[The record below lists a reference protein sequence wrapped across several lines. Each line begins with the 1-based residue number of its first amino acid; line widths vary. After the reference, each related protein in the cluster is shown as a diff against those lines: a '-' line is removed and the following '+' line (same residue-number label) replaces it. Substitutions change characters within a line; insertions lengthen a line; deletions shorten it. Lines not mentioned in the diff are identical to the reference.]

1 MEETNQNCIFVEKG
15 DMIQRI
21 QTLYLFIAFV
31 LMLLLFFFPL
41 AEILSREGQLYVF
54 RFDGLY
60 YAGHE
65 TVYIQT
71 IPPII
76 LLAVIVVITFVSVF
90 LYKRRIIQMRINFF
104 NIILML
110 GYAGLVYFYVR
121 EFSETLD
128 SEVVTYKLFDAFPFV
143 AAIFTYM
150 AIRAIGRD
158 EALIRS
164 IDRIR

>member
-1 MEETNQNCIFVEKG
+1 
-15 DMIQRI
+15 MIQRI

-41 AEILSREGQLYVF
+41 AEIFSGEEQLYIF

-60 YAGHE
+60 YSSHE

-76 LLAVIVVITFVSVF
+76 LLSVIVAINFISIF
-90 LYKRRIIQMRINFF
+90 LYKRRITQMRISFINM
-104 NIILML
+104 ILML
-110 GYAGLVYFYVR
+110 GYAGLVYFYIR
-121 EFSETLD
+121 EFSDTLD
-128 SEVVTYKLFDAFPFV
+128 SEFVTYKLFDAFPFV
-143 AAIFTYM
+143 AAIFTYL

>member
-1 MEETNQNCIFVEKG
+1 
-15 DMIQRI
+15 MIQRI
-21 QTLYLFIAFV
+21 QTLYLFIVFV

-41 AEILSREGQLYVF
+41 AEILSGEGQLYTF

-60 YAGHE
+60 YEGHE

-71 IPPII
+71 VPPII
-76 LLAVIVVITFVSVF
+76 LLSVIVAINFISIF
-90 LYKRRIIQMRINFF
+90 LYKHRITQMRISFINL
-104 NIILML
+104 ILML

-121 EFSETLD
+121 DFSNTLD
-128 SEVVTYKLFDAFPFV
+128 AEVVTYKLFDAFPFISV
-143 AAIFTYM
+143 IFTYL
-150 AIRAIGRD
+150 AIRAIGKD

>member
-1 MEETNQNCIFVEKG
+1 
-15 DMIQRI
+15 MIQRI
-21 QTLYLFIAFV
+21 QTLYLFVAFV
-31 LMLLLFFFPL
+31 LMLMLFFFPL
-41 AEILSREGQLYVF
+41 AEILSGEGQLYTF

-65 TVYIQT
+65 SVYIQT

-76 LLAVIVVITFVSVF
+76 LLSVIVAITFISIF
-90 LYKRRIIQMRINFF
+90 LYRRRITQMRINFF
-104 NIILML
+104 NMLLML
-110 GYAGLVYFYVR
+110 GYAGLVYFYIQ
-121 EFSETLD
+121 EFSNTLD
-128 SEVVTYKLFDAFPFV
+128 SELVRYKLFDAFPFL

-150 AIRAIGRD
+150 AIRAIGKD

>member
-1 MEETNQNCIFVEKG
+1 
-15 DMIQRI
+15 MIQRI

-41 AEILSREGQLYVF
+41 AEILSGEGQLYAF

-71 IPPII
+71 VPTII
-76 LLAVIVVITFVSVF
+76 LLSVIVAITFISIF
-90 LYKRRIIQMRINFF
+90 LYRRRVTQMRINFF
-104 NIILML
+104 NMLLML
-110 GYAGLVYFYVR
+110 GYVGLVYFYVQD
-121 EFSETLD
+121 FSKSLEAEL
-128 SEVVTYKLFDAFPFV
+128 VRYKVFDAFPFV
-143 AAIFTYM
+143 AAIFSYL
-150 AIRAIGRD
+150 AIRAIGKD

>member
-1 MEETNQNCIFVEKG
+1 
-15 DMIQRI
+15 MIQRI

-41 AEILSREGQLYVF
+41 AEILSGEGQLYAF

-71 IPPII
+71 VPTII
-76 LLAVIVVITFVSVF
+76 LLSVIVAITFISIF
-90 LYKRRIIQMRINFF
+90 LYRRRVTQMRINFF
-104 NIILML
+104 NMLLML
-110 GYAGLVYFYVR
+110 GYVGLVYFYVQD
-121 EFSETLD
+121 FSKSLEAEL
-128 SEVVTYKLFDAFPFV
+128 VRYKVFDAFPFV
-143 AAIFTYM
+143 GAIFSYL
-150 AIRAIGRD
+150 AIRAIGKD

>member
-1 MEETNQNCIFVEKG
+1 
-15 DMIQRI
+15 
-21 QTLYLFIAFV
+21 
-31 LMLLLFFFPL
+31 MLALFFFPL
-41 AEILSREGQLYVF
+41 ADILSGEEQLYTF

-65 TVYIQT
+65 SVYIQT

-76 LLAVIVVITFVSVF
+76 LLSVIVAVTFISIF
-90 LYKRRIIQMRINFF
+90 LYRRRITQMRLNFF
-104 NIILML
+104 NMLLML

-121 EFSETLD
+121 DFSKTLD
-128 SEVVTYKLFDAFPFV
+128 SELVNYKIFDAFPFV
-143 AAIFTYM
+143 AAIFSYM
-150 AIRAIGRD
+150 AIRAIGKD

>member
-1 MEETNQNCIFVEKG
+1 
-15 DMIQRI
+15 MIQRI
-21 QTLYLFIAFV
+21 QTLYMFIAFV

-41 AEILSREGQLYVF
+41 AEILSGEGQVYTY

-65 TVYIQT
+65 TVYIRT

-76 LLAVIVVITFVSVF
+76 LLSVIVGINFISIF
-90 LYKRRIIQMRINFF
+90 LYKRRITQMRINFI
-104 NIILML
+104 NMLLML

-121 EFSETLD
+121 DFSNSLD
-128 SEVVTYKLFDAFPFV
+128 SELITYKLFDAFPFV
-143 AAIFTYM
+143 AAIFTYL
-150 AIRAIGRD
+150 AIRAIGKD

>member
-1 MEETNQNCIFVEKG
+1 
-15 DMIQRI
+15 MIQRI
-21 QTLYLFIAFV
+21 QTLYLFISFV

-41 AEILSREGQLYVF
+41 VEILSGEDQLYVF

-71 IPPII
+71 LPPII
-76 LLAVIVVITFVSVF
+76 LLAVIVGINFVAIF
-90 LYKRRIIQMRINFF
+90 LYRRRITQMRISFVNM
-104 NIILML
+104 ILML
-110 GYAGLVYFYVR
+110 GYAGLLYFYLKN
-121 EFSETLD
+121 FSDTLD
-128 SEVVTYKLFDAFPFV
+128 SEFVTYKIFDAFPFV
-143 AAIFTYM
+143 SAVFTYM
-150 AIRAIGRD
+150 AIRAIGKD

>member
-1 MEETNQNCIFVEKG
+1 
-15 DMIQRI
+15 MIQRI

-41 AEILSREGQLYVF
+41 AEILSGEGQLYTF

-71 IPPII
+71 VPPII
-76 LLAVIVVITFVSVF
+76 LLSVIVAINFISIF
-90 LYKRRIIQMRINFF
+90 LYRQRITQMRINFI
-104 NIILML
+104 NLILML

-121 EFSETLD
+121 DFSTTLD

-143 AAIFTYM
+143 SAIFTYL
-150 AIRAIGRD
+150 AIRAIGKD